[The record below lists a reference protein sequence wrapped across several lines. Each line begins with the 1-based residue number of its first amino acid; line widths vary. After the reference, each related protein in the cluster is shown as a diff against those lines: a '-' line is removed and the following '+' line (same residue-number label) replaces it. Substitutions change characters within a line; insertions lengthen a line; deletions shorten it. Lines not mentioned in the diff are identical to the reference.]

1 MNAPA
6 ATRATSLDALRSP
19 QEASMPAVAPGFG
32 SLQSFELMQ
41 RQAKLLCSSTLVPA
55 QYRAVVVKTDYK
67 GNEISRTE
75 NPNAL
80 SNCVIAL
87 NMASRMNADPL
98 MVMQNLYL
106 VEGRPSWSS
115 QWIIAQIN
123 NCGRFSPLRFSI
135 QDLGEKTV
143 EYTTYQWND
152 ATRRKEAQTQKVK
165 IHDKQCIAWVIEK
178 GTEEKLFSP
187 PVSIGMAVAEGWY
200 TKNGSKWQTM
210 DEVMLRYR
218 AAAFF
223 GKLYAPELLMGLPSA
238 EESAD
243 VIDMELQAGGGYAM
257 ADSSPVTL
265 DAMREAAAPAPALT
279 EQKPVTVPPPQTKTE
294 TPAYVDRETG
304 EIRESAATQ
313 QQDDGAPG
321 FADAHAAVRAGD
333 FDLARDIARSLPE
346 QQRQQIEAAIANLSQ
361 AREESESPAPQ
372 AQPARRGRGQ
382 GGLSLE

>member
-1 MNAPA
+1 
-6 ATRATSLDALRSP
+6 
-19 QEASMPAVAPGFG
+19 MPAVAPGFG

-279 EQKPVTVPPPQTKTE
+279 EQQPVTVPPPQTKTE

-333 FDLARDIARSLPE
+333 FDIARDIARKLPDA
-346 QQRQQIEAAIANLSQ
+346 QRQQIETAIANLEGGQ
-361 AREESESPAPQ
+361 QDESPA
-372 AQPARRGRGQ
+372 RSRGRQRGQ
-382 GGLSLE
+382 GGLGLD

>member
-6 ATRATSLDALRSP
+6 ATHATNLAALRAP

-243 VIDMELQAGGGYAM
+243 VIDMELQAGGRYAM
-257 ADSSPVTL
+257 ADSGPVTL
-265 DAMREAAAPAPALT
+265 DAMREAPNPAADL
-279 EQKPVTVPPPQTKTE
+279 EQRQPNTVSQQTRAQAAV
-294 TPAYVDRETG
+294 PHDAETG
-304 EIRESAATQ
+304 EIHERAGAQ
-313 QQDDGAPG
+313 QQSDDGTPG
-321 FADAHAAVRAGD
+321 FADAHAAVRSGD
-333 FDLARDIARSLPE
+333 FGLARDIARALPE
-346 QQRQQIEAAIANLSQ
+346 QQRQQIEAAIANLSP
-361 AREESESPAPQ
+361 ADEESENPAPA